1 MAKAE
6 MGRGWESS
14 GLRRAR
20 DIRSSKI
27 QLSWL
32 LLHYGIIKVQPAGCH
47 LQLASWLHKFYSD
60 FFFLLCGLIYF
71 TEYIPCWI
79 KAVCQKPTAVAH
91 SLKRGSLMECL
102 FSFSQ
107 GVGAGQSGARRL
119 HLPPSQPS
127 RNDEK
132 SNIAD
137 VNAVN

>member
-1 MAKAE
+1 MW
-6 MGRGWESS
+6 RGWESS

-47 LQLASWLHKFYSD
+47 LQLASWLHKLYSD
-60 FFFLLCGLIYF
+60 FFFFCSCGLIYF

-91 SLKRGSLMECL
+91 SLKRDSLMECL
-102 FSFSQ
+102 FSFSH
-107 GVGAGQSGARRL
+107 GVWAGKPGIRRL
-119 HLPPSQPS
+119 RLPPSQPS
-127 RNDEK
+127 QNDEN

-137 VNAVN
+137 VNVVN